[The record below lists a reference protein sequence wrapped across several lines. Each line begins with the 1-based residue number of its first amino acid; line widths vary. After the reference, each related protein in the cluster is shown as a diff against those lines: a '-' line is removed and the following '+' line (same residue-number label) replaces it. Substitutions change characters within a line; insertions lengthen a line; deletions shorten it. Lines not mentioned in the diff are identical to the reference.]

1 MKRPSR
7 LIARAW
13 SVAAAMCFGFALPPH
28 AAYAQAWLPSKG
40 TFSYS
45 IDYTSVLNKKHF
57 TNDTCYP
64 DCDQPSE
71 VDVGHTDNQVLSFSA
86 SYSPTDRISINASL
100 PYVRTRQRDH
110 GTPPGSHDT
119 EIDDGTWH
127 STITDLQFT
136 VNYQLVTGAFG
147 LAPYVGAVIPTHDY
161 TTFGHSA
168 PGRGLNEYWVGAYA
182 AMSLNEWIPRTYVQ
196 LRGNYAFVEE
206 VVGVEHDRINAV
218 LEIGYFPSPAWNV
231 RVMVSEQWTDGGIN
245 VPVDPAKPDSEEL
258 FLHHD
263 QLAAEEFVAVGGGAT
278 WIVNERVSVYAFYL
292 QAIEGTNAH
301 KVDHRISTGVSCGL
315 GAH

>member
-1 MKRPSR
+1 MIPRRLRRP
-7 LIARAW
+7 RALRAGGALALCLAL
-13 SVAAAMCFGFALPPH
+13 VPLAAQG
-28 AAYAQAWLPSKG
+28 QAWLPPKG

-45 IDYTSVLNKKHF
+45 IDYTDILNKKHF
-57 TNDTCYP
+57 GYP
-64 DCDQPSE
+64 GCVLPDGTSCSGE
-71 VDVGHTDNQVLSFSA
+71 ADVGHTDNQVLSFSA

-100 PYVRTRQRDH
+100 PYVRTRHRDNDP
-110 GTPPGSHDT
+110 TPDSHDT
-119 EIDDGTWH
+119 PIDDGSWH

-206 VVGVEHDRINAV
+206 VLDIAHDRINAV
-218 LEIGYFPSPAWNV
+218 LEIGYFPTPRWNL
-231 RVMVSEQWTDGGIN
+231 RAIYSQQWTEGGIN
-245 VPVDPAKPDSEEL
+245 VPIPVTDPRFPY
-258 FLHHD
+258 HD
-263 QLAAEEFVAVGGGAT
+263 QLVAEEFKALGGGAT
-278 WIVNERVSVYAFYL
+278 WVINERVSVYAFYL
-292 QAIEGTNAH
+292 QHLDGTNAH
-301 KVDHRISTGVSCGL
+301 KVDHRVSTGVSYGL
-315 GAH
+315 GGHH